1 MRVTAS
7 TFAGIAYNNF
17 GSSGIA
23 LEKLVEALSP
33 AAVRSSLK
41 CWRAGVFM
49 HFALCAGYWLLF
61 ILLTPPAGIP
71 CYMSQ
76 ANVTPELMME
86 QETISAAMEMAKPN
100 WFASSEQAVRAAT
113 LSRGLT

>member
-1 MRVTAS
+1 
-7 TFAGIAYNNF
+7 
-17 GSSGIA
+17 
-23 LEKLVEALSP
+23 
-33 AAVRSSLK
+33 
-41 CWRAGVFM
+41 
-49 HFALCAGYWLLF
+49 
-61 ILLTPPAGIP
+61 
-71 CYMSQ
+71 MSQ